1 MNGRLGFWF
10 GGVRF
15 SVRGLVDFGRVFEVV
30 VMRQFGGGGGCRGI
44 LIIITMQFG
53 GGVAREDVELR
64 EMGPG
69 LCPDGSVG
77 EEIMVWKLH
86 QVNVVGVHC

>member
-1 MNGRLGFWF
+1 
-10 GGVRF
+10 
-15 SVRGLVDFGRVFEVV
+15 
-30 VMRQFGGGGGCRGI
+30 MRQFGGGDGCRGI

-69 LCPDGSVG
+69 LCPDGSVV
-77 EEIMVWKLH
+77 EEIMFWKLH

>member
-10 GGVRF
+10 GGVRE
-15 SVRGLVDFGRVFEVV
+15 SVRGLVDFCGVSGVV
-30 VMRQFGGGGGCRGI
+30 VMRQFGGGDGCCGI
-44 LIIITMQFG
+44 LILITMQLG
-53 GGVAREDVELR
+53 GGVVREDVELR

-69 LCPDGSVG
+69 LCPGGSVV
-77 EEIMVWKLH
+77 EEIMFWKLH